1 MTGRF
6 REYRRRDLPALGG
19 LFARADAHDG
29 AARAL
34 APDAADEL
42 PLFAFAPRYPLGLE
56 RGLTRDEV
64 RSRLGSRLSEV
75 ERLVLVAAEGAAADA
90 CVTVFPAGSEASW
103 MLDWVV
109 DPGKREAVALDGIVQ
124 SGLNRIQHLAPSG
137 MRGAPATCRVEARGL
152 REDRE
157 VMAGLG
163 RAGFQA
169 VRTFVIMACEL
180 GRAPSACR
188 SRGGVPEGISLRTY
202 RSGDAPAWIAAFNAS
217 FSDHWGGFSYSD
229 ESWARHANSP
239 RFREEISVVAEAGGF
254 FAGICHC
261 APSLNPREK
270 GLAHLHI
277 LGVHPDFRRRG
288 LGTCLMLEAMGRL
301 RENGFKRVELDMD
314 RLNARALPIYEQLG
328 FREQEAITMYRREIA
343 VQRAAGCRAYASGD
357 TISPNTTDSSP
368 QDFGGL
374 NR

>member
-1 MTGRF
+1 MKGRF
-6 REYRRRDLPALGG
+6 REYGESDLPALGR
-19 LFARADAHDG
+19 LFDRADFHDG

-34 APDAADEL
+34 SPDEANVL

-64 RSRLGSRLSEV
+64 RSRLGNRLEEV
-75 ERLVLVAAEGAAADA
+75 ERLVLVAAEGADVDA
-90 CVTVFPAGSEASW
+90 CVTVYPAGSEASW

-109 DPGKREAVALDGIVQ
+109 DPGKRVAVAVDGIVQ
-124 SGLNRIQHLAPSG
+124 AGVDRIQHLTWKGRRGVGDDGAKSG
-137 MRGAPATCRVEARGL
+137 TGCAPAVCSIEARGL

-157 VMAGLG
+157 IKAGLG

-180 GRAPSACR
+180 ETVRKALGSKERA
-188 SRGGVPEGISLRTY
+188 PEGITLRSY

-229 ESWARHANSP
+229 ASWARHATSP
-239 RFREEISVVAEAGGF
+239 RFRKEISVVAEAGGV

-314 RLNARALPIYEQLG
+314 SLNSRALPIYEQLG
-328 FREQEAITMYRREIA
+328 FREQEAITMYRREIK
-343 VQRAAGCRAYASGD
+343 V
-357 TISPNTTDSSP
+357 
-368 QDFGGL
+368 
-374 NR
+374 

>member
-6 REYRRRDLPALGG
+6 REFCHRDLPALGS
-19 LFARADAHDG
+19 LFARADSHDG
-29 AARAL
+29 VARAL

-64 RSRLGSRLSEV
+64 RSRLGSRLAEV
-75 ERLVLVAAEGAAADA
+75 ERLVLVAAEGAAINA

-109 DPGKREAVALDGIVQ
+109 DPGKRKTVALDGIVQ
-124 SGLNRIQHLAPSG
+124 AGLDRIQILASKGTRRVGDDAATSG
-137 MRGAPATCRVEARGL
+137 MRGAPAMCSVEARGL
-152 REDRE
+152 HEDGE
-157 VMAGLG
+157 VMARLG
-163 RAGFQA
+163 GAGFQA
-169 VRTFVIMACEL
+169 IRTFVIMACEL
-180 GRAPSACR
+180 GRAPTAFG
-188 SRGGVPEGISLRTY
+188 SRGSVPGGISLRTY

-229 ESWARHANSP
+229 ESWARHAASP
-239 RFREEISVVAEAGGF
+239 RFRKEISVVAEAGGV

-301 RENGFKRVELDMD
+301 RENGFQRVELDMD
-314 RLNARALPIYEQLG
+314 SLNSRALPIYEQLG
-328 FREQEAITMYRREIA
+328 FREQEAITMYRREIK
-343 VQRAAGCRAYASGD
+343 V
-357 TISPNTTDSSP
+357 
-368 QDFGGL
+368 
-374 NR
+374 

>member
-6 REYRRRDLPALGG
+6 RDYCDRDLPALGG

-29 AARAL
+29 VSRAL

-64 RSRLGSRLSEV
+64 RSRLGSRLAEV
-75 ERLVLVAAEGAAADA
+75 ERLVLVAAEGAAVDA

-109 DPGKREAVALDGIVQ
+109 APGKRETVALDGIVQ
-124 SGLNRIQHLAPSG
+124 AGVDRIQLLASKG
-137 MRGAPATCRVEARGL
+137 TRRVGDDAAALRTSGAPAICRIETRGL
-152 REDRE
+152 REDGQ

-180 GRAPSACR
+180 EKAPTAFG
-188 SRGGVPEGISLRTY
+188 SRGLVPDGISLRTY
-202 RSGDAPAWIAAFNAS
+202 RSEDAPAWIAAFNAS

-229 ESWARHANSP
+229 ESWARHAASP
-239 RFREEISVVAEAGGF
+239 RFRKEISVVAESGGV

-301 RENGFKRVELDMD
+301 RESGFKRVELDMD
-314 RLNARALPIYEQLG
+314 SLNSRALPIYDQLG
-328 FREQEAITMYRREIA
+328 FREQEAITMYRREI
-343 VQRAAGCRAYASGD
+343 RE
-357 TISPNTTDSSP
+357 
-368 QDFGGL
+368 
-374 NR
+374 

>member
-1 MTGRF
+1 VTGRF
-6 REYRRRDLPALGG
+6 REYGHRDLPALGG
-19 LFARADAHDG
+19 LLARADAHDG
-29 AARAL
+29 VARAL

-64 RSRLGSRLSEV
+64 RSRLGSRLSEI
-75 ERLVLVAAEGAAADA
+75 ERLVLVAAGGAAVDA

-109 DPGKREAVALDGIVQ
+109 DPGKRETVALDGIIRA
-124 SGLNRIQHLAPSG
+124 GLDRIQHLASKG
-137 MRGAPATCRVEARGL
+137 TRRVGDDAAALRTNGAPATCRVEARGL
-152 REDRE
+152 REDGE
-157 VMAGLG
+157 VKAGLG

-180 GRAPSACR
+180 GTAASACR
-188 SRGGVPEGISLRTY
+188 SREGVPKEISLRTY

-229 ESWARHANSP
+229 ESWARHAASP
-239 RFREEISVVAEAGGF
+239 RFRKEISVVAEADGI

-301 RENGFKRVELDMD
+301 REYGFKRVELDMD
-314 RLNARALPIYEQLG
+314 SLNAKALPLYEQLG

-343 VQRAAGCRAYASGD
+343 V
-357 TISPNTTDSSP
+357 
-368 QDFGGL
+368 
-374 NR
+374 

>member
-6 REYRRRDLPALGG
+6 REYCPRDLPALGG
-19 LFARADAHDG
+19 LFAKADSHDG
-29 AARAL
+29 VARAL
-34 APDAADEL
+34 APDPADEL

-64 RSRLGSRLSEV
+64 RSRLGGRLAEV
-75 ERLVLVAAEGAAADA
+75 ERLVLVAAEGAAVDA
-90 CVTVFPAGSEASW
+90 CVAVFPAGSEASW

-109 DPGKREAVALDGIVQ
+109 DPGKREAVELDGIIQ
-124 SGLNRIQHLAPSG
+124 AGLDRIQHLASKG
-137 MRGAPATCRVEARGL
+137 TRRVDDDAATLRTSCAPAMCRAEARGL
-152 REDRE
+152 SEDQE

-163 RAGFQA
+163 KAGFRP

-180 GRAPSACR
+180 GRAPTAFG
-188 SRGGVPEGISLRTY
+188 SRGRVPGGISLQSY
-202 RSGDAPAWIAAFNAS
+202 RSGDAPAWIAAFNVS

-229 ESWARHANSP
+229 ASWARHAASP
-239 RFREEISVVAEAGGF
+239 RFRKEISVVAEAGGV

-288 LGTCLMLEAMGRL
+288 LGTCLMLEALGRL

-314 RLNARALPIYEQLG
+314 SLNSKALPIYVQPG
-328 FREQEAITMYRREIA
+328 FREQEAITMYRREIE
-343 VQRAAGCRAYASGD
+343 
-357 TISPNTTDSSP
+357 
-368 QDFGGL
+368 L
-374 NR
+374 